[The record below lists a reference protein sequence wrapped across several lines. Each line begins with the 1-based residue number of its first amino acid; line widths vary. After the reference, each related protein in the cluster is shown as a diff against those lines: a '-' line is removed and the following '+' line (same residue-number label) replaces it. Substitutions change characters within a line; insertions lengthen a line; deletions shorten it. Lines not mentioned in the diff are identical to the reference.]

1 MAQTFAQLQKQ
12 ISELEAQAARLK
24 STEIPGVIQQIREL
38 VSTYEITA
46 EQIFGEVAEP
56 RAKSRPPRAEGAMP
70 YADADG
76 NTWVG
81 RGKRPQWLRDALA
94 AGHTLDEFRRKEP
107 TRRKDSPT
115 VARGKAT
122 AKRRG
127 AGRAK
132 YSDGSRNWSGFGPQ
146 PRWLKEAIA
155 SGRSLDEFKV

>member
-24 STEIPGVIQQIREL
+24 SSEIPGVIRQIREL

-56 RAKSRPPRAEGAMP
+56 RAKSRPAQSEGSTL

-94 AGHTLDEFRRKEP
+94 AGHTLDEFRKNQP
-107 TRRKDSPT
+107 ARRKGKAT
-115 VARGKAT
+115 VGGGKAT
-122 AKRRG
+122 AKRQG

-132 YSDGSRNWSGFGPQ
+132 FSDGSRSWSGFGPQ
-146 PRWLKEAIA
+146 PGWLREAIA
-155 SGRSLDEFKV
+155 SGRGLDEFKV

>member
-24 STEIPGVIQQIREL
+24 SSEIPGVIRQIREL

-56 RAKSRPPRAEGAMP
+56 RAKSRPARAEKSMP
-70 YADADG
+70 FADANG

-94 AGHTLDEFRRKEP
+94 AGHTLDEFQQKQL
-107 TRRKDSPT
+107 TRRK
-115 VARGKAT
+115 AGAT
-122 AKRRG
+122 AASGKSTVKRQG

-132 YSDGSRNWSGFGPQ
+132 YGDGNRTWSGFGPQ
-146 PRWLKEAIA
+146 PGWLKEAIA
-155 SGRSLDEFKV
+155 SGRSLEEFRV